1 MKSMAEARAEARSS
15 REQLENTVAELRD
28 RLSPAQIAEDAM
40 HLLDPELSLL
50 GRIKSG
56 VQNNRLL
63 SLAVLA
69 GVGWLV
75 GLPRRRNGDSQKTR
89 DADTAS
95 KRTTMKEKSNDSG
108 QISGDEWTGS
118 GNIGKD
124 QAGEQEIGNQGSRTQ
139 KRRKARQGGGAS
151 TAEKRLAEP
160 ERQEV
165 GQQL

>member
-1 MKSMAEARAEARSS
+1 MKSMAHMRAEVRSS

-40 HLLDPELSLL
+40 HFLDPELSLL

-75 GLPRRRNGDSQKTR
+75 GLPRRRNGDSRQTR

-95 KRTTMKEKSNDSG
+95 KRTTMKEKTNDSG
-108 QISGDEWTGS
+108 QINGDEWTDS
-118 GNIGKD
+118 GNIGKKP
-124 QAGEQEIGNQGSRTQ
+124 ASEQEIGNQGSRTQ
-139 KRRKARQGGGAS
+139 KRREARQAGDAS